1 MEPLFN
7 LAEYEEQPI
16 DLTIRERTAIVVFAI
31 AEGREYTTAEI
42 AAKINVTRQGAW
54 AILCAVSRILPF
66 YQDDIDGK
74 WKRVNTTLT
83 HP

>member
-7 LAEYEEQPI
+7 LAEYTEPPM
-16 DLTIRERTAIVVFAI
+16 DLTIRERTAIVVFELS
-31 AEGREYTTAEI
+31 EGRQYTTAEI

-66 YQDDIDGK
+66 FQDEESGK

>member
-1 MEPLFN
+1 MTLFDMTEYTEP
-7 LAEYEEQPI
+7 PM

-31 AEGREYTTAEI
+31 AEGREYTTGEI

-66 YQDDIDGK
+66 YQDDTDGK

-83 HP
+83 DP